1 MKKIILNIV
10 LLFSTFSFVN
20 AQNII
25 PNDSNYYTGNPV
37 LYIQT
42 SAKKQQ
48 GVTGCGYRPYVKI
61 TNGYQLISTDIY
73 FSGTGFPDTYKV
85 LLNGSSTGPITALL
99 NRVNIGTSIT
109 FDNIKAKDSAG
120 KIRNIEG
127 CTFKFFEDTVIVS
140 SSQQNAN
147 QNLYQLFNYN
157 YTSGNIYFSG
167 TNFKSIVSLKAIESK
182 SIKGNDYLSKV
193 TIATTV
199 IFENCIYKDLKN
211 QKEQIINISIT
222 VK

>member
-10 LLFSTFSFVN
+10 LLFSIISLAN
-20 AQNII
+20 AQNVI
-25 PNDSNYYTGNPV
+25 PNDSNYYSGNPV

-48 GVTGCGYRPYVKI
+48 GVIGCGYKPLVKI
-61 TNGYQLISTDIY
+61 TNGYQLISTDVY
-73 FSGTGFPDTYKV
+73 FSGTGFSDTYKV
-85 LLNGSSTGPITALL
+85 LLNGSSTAPITALL

-109 FDNIKAKDSAG
+109 FDNIKAKDSTG
-120 KIRNIEG
+120 KIKTIEG

-140 SSQQNAN
+140 RSQQNAN
-147 QNLYQLFNYN
+147 QDLYKLLNHN

-182 SIKGNDYLSKV
+182 SNKANDYLSKA
-193 TIATTV
+193 TIGTTV
-199 IFENCIYKDLKN
+199 IFENCIYKDLKT
-211 QKEQIINISIT
+211 QKLQVVNISIK
-222 VK
+222 VN